1 MAKNKIVAGIDI
13 GSSKITTLIGQVV
26 TDDITFENSISIVGV
41 ATTLSRG
48 VKKGQIVDIED
59 AVEAT
64 IASVEA
70 AERMAGYNL
79 NSAWVSVGG
88 AHVSSSNS
96 TGVVAVSDPNSEVS
110 AEDVHRVIDAARAVS
125 MPASREIIH
134 VIPRDFIVDGEG
146 GVRDPIG
153 MSGVRL
159 EVETHLVTV
168 SSPALKNLTKAINEV
183 GISIDGIVFSGIAA
197 SHSILS
203 DTEKEL
209 GCVLI
214 DIGAGTTSVAA
225 YVDGGLIYSGALPI
239 GARNVTNDLAIGLR
253 VSLETAEKIKLTL
266 STHKGKE
273 VAKSD
278 IIEVIDDESKDAK
291 KLSKR
296 TLTEGI
302 IRPRLNEIFTMVRLD
317 LERAGIIN
325 KVPSGAVITGGGAL
339 TIGVIDSAKRMLTLP
354 VRIGVPSGVG
364 GLVDEILN
372 PAYATPIGLLEY
384 GVLQSV
390 PQQSQ
395 SNSGKKVKLPNSEII
410 GKVIESIRDLLP

>member
-1 MAKNKIVAGIDI
+1 MSKNKIIAAVDI
-13 GSSKITTLIGQVV
+13 GSSKVTTLIGQVL
-26 TDDITFENSISIVGV
+26 TDSVSFENSINIIGV
-41 ATTLSRG
+41 ATAPSKG

-88 AHVSSSNS
+88 AHISSQNS
-96 TGVVAVSDPNSEVS
+96 TGVVAVSDPNGEVS
-110 AEDVHRVIDAARAVS
+110 IADVQRVIEAARAIS
-125 MPASREIIH
+125 MPTSREIIH

-168 SSPALKNLTKAINEV
+168 SSPALKNLTKSINEV
-183 GISIDGIVFSGIAA
+183 GINIDGIVFSGLAA
-197 SHSILS
+197 TQSILS

-214 DIGAGTTSVAA
+214 DIGAGTTSIAA
-225 YVDGGLIYSGALPI
+225 YVDGGLLYSGALPI

-253 VSLETAEKIKLTL
+253 VSIETAEKIKLSL
-266 STHKGKE
+266 SSAKKDAT
-273 VAKSD
+273 AKSD
-278 IIEVIDDESKDAK
+278 VIEVVDSDSKDIK
-291 KLSKR
+291 KVSRR

-302 IRPRLNEIFTMVRLD
+302 IRPRLNELFTMIRLD
-317 LERAGIIN
+317 LEKNGLIN

-339 TIGVIDSAKRMLTLP
+339 TVGVTDSAKRMLTLP
-354 VRIGVPSGVG
+354 VRIGVPSGVS

-372 PAYATPIGLLEY
+372 PQFATPIGLLEWEE
-384 GVLQSV
+384 GLGQVLHQ
-390 PQQSQ
+390 
-395 SNSGKKVKLPNSEII
+395 L
-410 GKVIESIRDLLP
+410 